1 MTSSLKTNILSSYVS
16 QIYVATIGVLIL
28 PLYLEYMG
36 SEVYGLI
43 AFFAMLQA
51 WFSLLDLGL
60 TPTIAR
66 ETARFHGGTISA
78 LEYRRVL
85 RALTLIF
92 LGTAILGGAGLWFSA
107 NLIASK
113 WLSINTIPQSDV
125 VFAMKTMSIS
135 IALRWLCGL
144 YRGVIN
150 GSERLLLLAIF
161 NISVASARFLG
172 VFIAMHLYGYT
183 PTIFFIYQLVV
194 ACIEVLCLTLISS
207 LLTPRKSLLGAPIGW
222 SFSVVKPLIKF
233 SLTIAFTSSV
243 WVLITQ
249 TDKLILS
256 GVLSLENYGYFA
268 LAVLLASII
277 ILSSSPITNAVMP
290 RMARLHAEGK
300 EKELINIY
308 CDTSKIVTITAGILS
323 LILCVFAE
331 EVLFV
336 WTGDVNLTHNVA
348 PILRLYS
355 LGNGFLVI
363 SAFPYYLQYAIG
375 NLRYHFIGNLIMLL
389 TLIPTVVYFSREHGA
404 IGAGYCWLITNVA
417 YFLIWT
423 GFVHHKLRPG
433 LHLLW
438 LKHSVIRL
446 FVYPSIFITLSYF
459 LVQYATGRL
468 STLFAIV
475 IVTVVSIFLSSISS
489 SELRVKVKSIFSRSL
504 NAC

>member
-1 MTSSLKTNILSSYVS
+1 MTPSLKTNIISNYVS
-16 QIYVATIGVLIL
+16 QIYVASIGVLIL
-28 PLYLEYMG
+28 PLYLKYMG

-66 ETARFHGGTISA
+66 ETARFHGGNISA

-92 LGTAILGGAGLWFSA
+92 LGIAILGGAGLWFSS

-113 WLSINTIPQSDV
+113 WLSIDKIPQSDV
-125 VFAMKTMSIS
+125 LFAVKIMSVS
-135 IALRWLCGL
+135 IALRWLSGL
-144 YRGVIN
+144 YRGVIT
-150 GSERLLLLAIF
+150 GSERLLFLAIL

-172 VFIAMHLYGYT
+172 VFIAMNLYGYT
-183 PTIFFIYQLVV
+183 STVFFIYQLIV
-194 ACIEVLCLTLISS
+194 ACIEALCLTLMSS
-207 LLTPRKSLLGAPIGW
+207 FLTPHKRLLGVPIGW
-222 SFSVVKPLIKF
+222 SFKVVKPLIKF

-256 GVLSLENYGYFA
+256 GILSLENYGYFA

-277 ILSSSPITNAVMP
+277 ILSSSPITNAVLP
-290 RMARLHAEGK
+290 RMARLYAEGK
-300 EKELINIY
+300 EKELIKIY

-323 LILCVFAE
+323 LIICVFAE
-331 EVLFV
+331 EILFV
-336 WTGDVNLTHNVA
+336 WTGDMNLTDNIA

-389 TLIPTVVYFSREHGA
+389 TLIPTVVYFSREYGA
-404 IGAGYCWLITNVA
+404 IGAGYCWLITNA
-417 YFLIWT
+417 TYFFIWT
-423 GFVHHKLRPG
+423 AFVHHKLRPG

-438 LKHSVIRL
+438 LEESVIR
-446 FVYPSIFITLSYF
+446 FFIYPSIFITLSYF
-459 LVQYATGRL
+459 LIQHATGRL
-468 STLFAIV
+468 TTLIAIV
-475 IVTVVSIFLSSISS
+475 IVTLVSIFLSSISS
-489 SELRVKVKSIFSRSL
+489 SELRVKIKSIFSRSL
-504 NAC
+504 NVY